1 MMGIAAVKFACDTS
15 LNMLS
20 SFELPGH
27 VDDAGTAKEQEAPA
41 WQLTRPGRWA
51 LGLLYAL
58 AGFYFVR
65 LHLLNTVAY
74 LDLDRYVAG
83 TERLPYQER
92 VLPMLYLRA
101 AEQVPLPA
109 ALLRGRHGIFA
120 HPALIWLFVLD
131 FVALG
136 VATFFAVRLYR
147 RAAPAGRYAWLV
159 FPLLLFAAS
168 WTFLLHSESNLYFP
182 YDVPS
187 LAFFTAGLY
196 AIYMRQFAALLLVVA
211 IGSLNRETT
220 LFLIPIYVLDAF
232 PPVFGGW
239 PEALRRFSWVKVLS
253 LCVVWLLIRSW
264 LAHLFQA
271 NDRSEDFIR
280 LRYNLRYL
288 PPNNWPQMLGACGY
302 LLPVLWVLRRRVPDV
317 RLSSYL
323 LLLPLWFA
331 VMCLYGVLSE
341 TRIYGELC
349 GLVAVV
355 ATLLLEAYGATAEV
369 G

>member
-1 MMGIAAVKFACDTS
+1 MRYFAH
-15 LNMLS
+15 MLS

-27 VDDAGTAKEQEAPA
+27 VREAETAKEQAAPA
-41 WQLTRPGRWA
+41 WHLTRSGRWA
-51 LGLLYAL
+51 LALLYAL
-58 AGFYFVR
+58 AGFYLVR

-74 LDLDRYVAG
+74 LNLDRYVAG
-83 TERLPYQER
+83 AERLPYQER

-101 AEQVPLPA
+101 AERVPLPM

-131 FVALG
+131 LLAL
-136 VATFFAVRLYR
+136 ATTASFTVRLYR
-147 RAAPAGRYAWLV
+147 RAAPEGRYVWLV
-159 FPLLLFAAS
+159 FPVLLFAAS

-182 YDVPS
+182 YDLPS
-187 LAFFTAGLY
+187 LAFFTVGLY
-196 AIYMRQFAALLLVVA
+196 AIYMRQFAALLLVMT

-220 LFLIPIYVLDAF
+220 LFLIPLYVLDAF

-239 PEALRRFSWVKVLS
+239 PEALRRFSWLKVLV
-253 LCVVWLLIRSW
+253 LFVVWLFIRS
-264 LAHLFQA
+264 LMAHLFQA

-317 RLSSYL
+317 RLRSYL
-323 LLLPLWFA
+323 LLLPLWFL
-331 VMCLYGVLSE
+331 VMCVYGVLSE

-355 ATLLLEAYGATAEV
+355 ATLLLEAYGATAGV